1 MKEARSELKNEHIKV
16 LLVEDDPDWI
26 KAMTAFLNHEDD
38 ILVVGAAMQS
48 AEAIRLAQTL
58 EFDVV
63 LMDIQLTAGGMEGI
77 YTAVEIHDIHP
88 AKIIMLTSVNDE
100 HVITQAFTAGA
111 VNYIDK
117 TRFKEIPQAIR
128 SAYHHPS
135 AMEALLKEFSRL
147 KREEQLKELTA
158 AEREVFELIEEGY
171 TQPQMEQKLY
181 KAESTLK
188 NQVNKILKKLG
199 VKSSKEAVERVRRNG
214 LQQGRE
220 KDKS

>member
-1 MKEARSELKNEHIKV
+1 VKQEHIKV
-16 LLVEDDPDWI
+16 LLVEDDADWI
-26 KAMTAFLNHEDD
+26 KATSFLNHEED

-48 AEAIRLAQTL
+48 EEAIRLARTL

-63 LMDIQLTAGGMEGI
+63 LMDIQLTVGGTEGI
-77 YTAVEIHDIHP
+77 YTAVEMHELHP

-100 HVITQAFTAGA
+100 QVIMQAFTAGA

-128 SAYHHPS
+128 NAYHHPS
-135 AMEALLKEFSRL
+135 AMETLLKEFARL
-147 KREEQLKELTA
+147 KREEQLKELTP

-171 TQPQMEQKLY
+171 TQPQMEQKLF

-199 VKSSKEAVERVRRNG
+199 VKSSKEAVERVRRKG
-214 LQQGRE
+214 LQQD
-220 KDKS
+220 KDE